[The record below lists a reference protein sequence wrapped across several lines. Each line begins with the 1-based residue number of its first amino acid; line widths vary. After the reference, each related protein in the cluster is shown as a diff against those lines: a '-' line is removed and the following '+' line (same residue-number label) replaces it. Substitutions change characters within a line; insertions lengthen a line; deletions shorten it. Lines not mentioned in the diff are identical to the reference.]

1 MSIKYTK
8 EIKIKACK
16 DFLSGKKSRR
26 QIALELNMSKRGS
39 EKIREWIKMYEHNGS
54 LAFNDDSKHRK
65 YTEEFKIEV
74 INDYLSSGLSQLDI
88 TAKYN
93 LSNCNVLRDWI
104 SKYNK
109 GERFKTITNNPEV
122 YHMPRLKAT
131 REEKLNIVQF
141 CLNHNNN
148 YALTAQ
154 EFGLSYHQVYE
165 WCKKY
170 RYDVEIKAESTNSNK
185 EEHPK
190 VVNHSN
196 ENEGQLKD
204 KIKILEHKNVQLERE
219 IEVLKK
225 ACALEMELLQLQ
237 GIKKKQ

>member
-1 MSIKYTK
+1 M
-8 EIKIKACK
+8 
-16 DFLSGKKSRR
+16 GKKG
-26 QIALELNMSKRGS
+26 A
-39 EKIREWIKMYEHNGS
+39 EKIREWVKMYQYNGS
-54 LAFNDDSKHRK
+54 LAFNDGLGYRK

-74 INDYLSSGLSQLDI
+74 VNDYISSGLSQLDI

-93 LSNCNVLRDWI
+93 LSSCTVLREWV
-104 SKYNK
+104 SKYNN
-109 GERFKTITNNPEV
+109 GERLKSIIDNPEV

-141 CLNHNNN
+141 CLKHNNN

-154 EFGLSYHQVYE
+154 EFGVSYHQVYE

-170 RYDVEIKAESTNSNK
+170 RLDDELETENTNVPK
-185 EEHPK
+185 EEHLK
-190 VVNHSN
+190 NDNHTNKN
-196 ENEGQLKD
+196 ENHLKN
-204 KIKILEHKNVQLERE
+204 KIKILEHKNTQLERE

-225 ACALEMELLQLQ
+225 AYALEMELLQLQ